1 MIDSAKGTE
10 KKVSSKWF
18 AYRAMMF
25 LGDHYKPRG
34 TRNISEVKRTYIYKF
49 ISLNNFL
56 II

>member
-34 TRNISEVKRTYIYKF
+34 TRNTSEVKRTYIYKF
-49 ISLNNFL
+49 DIRIIFL
-56 II
+56 